1 VKTLDDWVEAY
12 LEHIAARGLAPCTRS
27 VYACL
32 LRLFTAWLYRKGITE
47 LSAITLEII
56 EGFLGDEAR
65 RPSRLR
71 KKTPLSQYTL
81 QHEKIV
87 IRGFLSFAAKEGGL
101 VRSDALNLE
110 PGRLRKSFR
119 KTPPREHIA
128 LLLSS
133 PDESPLGLRDKAI
146 FEILYSSGLRRS
158 ELCALDLSHVDRAG
172 GVVSVIQGKGG
183 KDRFVPVGARALR
196 SLALYLQ
203 RGRPELNPQS
213 QAVFITEHGRRLNPK
228 TLNAVF
234 QERCKNAGIEPVI
247 TPHLL
252 RHAFA
257 THLLENG
264 ASIRH
269 VQAMLGHNWI
279 GTTQIYAHVEI
290 KLLKEEMQRL
300 DIRAALE
307 EPETEIPV
315 GMERFFL

>member
-1 VKTLDDWVEAY
+1 MKTLEDWVEAY
-12 LEHIAARGLAPCTRS
+12 LDHLAVRGLALGTRT

-32 LRLFTAWLYRKGITE
+32 LRLFTAWLYRKGIRE
-47 LSAITLEII
+47 LSGITLEAI
-56 EGFLGDEAR
+56 EGFLADEAR
-65 RPSRLR
+65 RSSRLR
-71 KKTPLSQYTL
+71 KKTPLSVHTL

-101 VRSDALNLE
+101 VRSDAMSLE

-119 KTPPREHIA
+119 KAPPREHIA

-133 PDESPLGLRDKAI
+133 PDESPVGLRDRAI

-183 KDRFVPVGARALR
+183 KDRFVPIGERALR
-196 SLALYLQ
+196 ALALYLQ
-203 RGRPELNPQS
+203 RGRPLMHPQS
-213 QAVFITEHGRRLNPK
+213 QAIFITEHGRRLNPK
-228 TLNAVF
+228 TVNAIF
-234 QERCKNAGIEPVI
+234 QERCKSAGIDPVI

-269 VQAMLGHNWI
+269 VQAMLGHRWI

-300 DIRAALE
+300 DIRAAIE